1 MSSPPAAVD
10 HPGERLAVYFER
22 FFTTIVSISTL
33 GASLSF
39 SKVVSTPVTPW
50 DDHGFSSSSVQAYLS
65 ISFLLLTMD
74 LALTSAAYSAL
85 SLYRPQAV
93 RFFGTADS
101 HDRRVVMWWASIVS
115 AILLGLLL
123 TAFLFL
129 SLVITAYAGAVGWV
143 AVVFTSLFSVGGMV
157 VIVWQ
162 SPIGS
167 RPPNDSNER
176 RGEDPLSA
184 YPSPEK
190 AQPAGLAGDDY
201 YYVDERQGLY
211 LDGGI
216 SRTNTMPPI
225 DPVVPH
231 YTADLRRLRSVRASE
246 DSRYGGRAERPRED
260 WKSEYPSY
268 AASGG
273 Y

>member
-1 MSSPPAAVD
+1 MSSPPAALD

-39 SKVVSTPVTPW
+39 SKVVSTPITPW
-50 DDHGFSSSSVQAYLS
+50 DDHGISSSSVQSYLS

-74 LALTSAAYSAL
+74 IALTSAAASAL

-101 HDRRVVMWWASIVS
+101 HDRRVVMWWASLVS
-115 AILLGLLL
+115 AVLLGLLL
-123 TAFLFL
+123 SAFLFL
-129 SLVITAYAGAVGWV
+129 SLVIAAYTGAVGWAAV
-143 AVVFTSLFSVGGMV
+143 AFTSLFSLGGLV

-167 RPPNDSNER
+167 PPPEESGGR
-176 RGEDPLSA
+176 RGEDPLTP
-184 YPSPEK
+184 YRSPEK
-190 AQPAGLAGDDY
+190 TQPTGFAGDDY
-201 YYVDERQGLY
+201 YYADERQGLY
-211 LDGGI
+211 MDGGL
-216 SRTNTMPPI
+216 SRTNTLPPI

-246 DSRYGGRAERPRED
+246 DSRYGGRGERPRED
-260 WKSEYPSY
+260 WKSEFRSY
-268 AASGG
+268 ANSPG